1 MCNSRQNTHKILDL
15 LRNIQGGLKCHMVS
29 SAENFGLT
37 VAQFMIMY
45 EIYNHKYISLNE
57 LCIKLDLPKS
67 SVSRIVDQ
75 LVNKGVI
82 LREIPKDN
90 RRTVKLSMVEEFLKN
105 EKISN
110 INNKLNEIITLD
122 MEPIKSQRIIS
133 ALEELN
139 SILTCEQK

>member
-1 MCNSRQNTHKILDL
+1 MCNYGQNTHKILDL

-37 VAQFMIMY
+37 VTQFMIMY

-90 RRTVKLSMVEEFLKN
+90 RRTVKLSMVEEFLKTI
-105 EKISN
+105 EISK
-110 INNKLNEIITLD
+110 INNKLNEVVTLNI
-122 MEPIKSQRIIS
+122 EPNKCKRIIS
-133 ALEELN
+133 VLEELN
-139 SILTCEQK
+139 SILTCEKK